1 VPTAISF
8 SFSAPSLQSH
18 TGSTALRGEKYEAHR
33 LFAPPFAM
41 AAMPAVSQTAA
52 QKPAFEVA
60 SIKPN
65 NSGSSSSRSS
75 TDGTSGYFRAT
86 NATLRSLILSGYR
99 LFDFQLVGGPDWITT
114 ARFDI
119 EAKVDRAAL
128 PLPKTPIGEPDPMS
142 LMLQSLLEERFQL
155 KTHRE
160 TREQPVFTLT
170 VTKSGTR
177 LMRTVE
183 GRSGPGGLSAGSS
196 RSSTTAA
203 GTEMSGSG
211 MTISRIA
218 NMLSGPAG
226 RPIIDKTN
234 LSETYDF
241 VLKFAPVQNLT
252 AGDPGADSSGPSLF
266 TALEEQLGLKLES
279 AKGPVEILVIDSVQK
294 PSEN

>member
-1 VPTAISF
+1 MRAIGRT
-8 SFSAPSLQSH
+8 LM
-18 TGSTALRGEKYEAHR
+18 L
-33 LFAPPFAM
+33 AM
-41 AAMPAVSQTAA
+41 AVSSVAA
-52 QKPAFEVA
+52 HPEFSRPQFEVA

-177 LMRTVE
+177 LTRTVE
-183 GRSGPGGLSAGSS
+183 GRPGPGGLSAGSS

-211 MTISRIA
+211 MTISRLA

-252 AGDPGADSSGPSLF
+252 TAGDPGADTSGPSLF

-279 AKGPVEILVIDSVQK
+279 SKGPVEVLVIDSLSK

>member
-1 VPTAISF
+1 MSYTKKIV
-8 SFSAPSLQSH
+8 SAALVIACVTIAHAQSP
-18 TGSTALRGEKYEAHR
+18 R
-33 LFAPPFAM
+33 L
-41 AAMPAVSQTAA
+41 
-52 QKPAFEVA
+52 AFEVA
-60 SIKPN
+60 SVKPN

-75 TDGTSGYFRAT
+75 SDGTSGYFRAANVT
-86 NATLRSLILSGYR
+86 VRSLIVSGYR
-99 LFDFQLVGGPDWITT
+99 LFDFQVVGGPDWLTT

-128 PLPKTPIGEPDPMS
+128 PLREPDAIS
-142 LMLQSLLEERFQL
+142 LMVQSLLEERFQL

-160 TREQPVFTLT
+160 TRELPVFAF
-170 VTKSGTR
+170 VVAKNGPK
-177 LMRTVE
+177 LMPTVE
-183 GRSGPGGLSAGSS
+183 GRPGPGGLSAGSS
-196 RSSTTAA
+196 KSSTTAA

-211 MTISRIA
+211 MTISRLT

-234 LSETYDF
+234 LSGTYDF

-252 AGDPGADSSGPSLF
+252 AAGDSGADSGGPSLV

-279 AKGPVEILVIDSVQK
+279 AKGPVEILVIDSVSK

>member
-1 VPTAISF
+1 
-8 SFSAPSLQSH
+8 
-18 TGSTALRGEKYEAHR
+18 
-33 LFAPPFAM
+33 M
-41 AAMPAVSQTAA
+41 SQTKKIVSAFFAIACVSIAHA
-52 QKPAFEVA
+52 QSTRLAFEVA
-60 SIKPN
+60 SVKPN

-75 TDGTSGYFRAT
+75 SDGTSGYFRAGNVT
-86 NATLRSLILSGYR
+86 VRSLIVSGYR
-99 LFDFQLVGGPDWITT
+99 LFDFQVVGGPDWITT

-128 PLPKTPIGEPDPMS
+128 PLREPDAIS
-142 LMLQSLLEERFQL
+142 LMVQSLLEDRFQL

-160 TREQPVFTLT
+160 TRELPVF
-170 VTKSGTR
+170 R
-177 LMRTVE
+177 LVVAKNGAKLMPTVE
-183 GRSGPGGLSAGSS
+183 GHPGPGGLSAGSS

-211 MTISRIA
+211 MTISRLA

-252 AGDPGADSSGPSLF
+252 TAGDPGTDS
-266 TALEEQLGLKLES
+266 
-279 AKGPVEILVIDSVQK
+279 
-294 PSEN
+294 